1 MIELL
6 NLPEFRER
14 VAPISVELYHRMIDQ
29 GVFGDKSYELIEG
42 ALVEK
47 MSKSELH
54 IMVVR
59 KLFHLLDHHCPE
71 GFFVQKEDPI
81 TLDISEPEP
90 DLAVIEGDW
99 RIVAKPETAL
109 LVIEV
114 AITSLTEDRAKAAG
128 FARAGIPEFWIVR
141 PESGVTEIHLEPEE
155 GTYQVKETVDADIMI
170 HSTVLPEFGYCLTE
184 LMEKQPTD

>member
-47 MSKSELH
+47 VSKSELH
-54 IMVVR
+54 VMIVR
-59 KLFHLLDHHCPE
+59 QLFHLLNSHCPE

-81 TLDISEPEP
+81 TLDTSEPEP
-90 DLAVIEGDW
+90 DLALIEGDW
-99 RIVAKPETAL
+99 RLVTKPKTARI
-109 LVIEV
+109 VIEV
-114 AITSLTEDRAKAAG
+114 AITSLTEDRAKTAG

-141 PESGVTEIHLEPEE
+141 PESGETEIYREPEE
-155 GTYQVKETVDADIMI
+155 GTYKVKETVDADKTI
-170 HSTVLPEFGYCLTE
+170 HSTALPEFRFCLAE
-184 LMEKQPTD
+184 LLKQPG